1 VNEWL
6 TRVSAA
12 IGCDEELS
20 DEEIDALL
28 KIARYAAHEGG
39 ERTNAPLLTYLIGR
53 ARGERSLTEILEAI
67 RSS

>member
-6 TRVSAA
+6 KQTAA
-12 IGCDEELS
+12 ALGCDEELS

-39 ERTNAPLLTYLIGR
+39 DRTNAPLLTYLIGR
-53 ARGERSLTEILEAI
+53 ARGKRSLTEILEAV